1 MQLHPELIASMR
13 HTPALGVDC
22 YSVMYGRE
30 FPFRQFV
37 HARTIYEVL
46 IA

>member
-1 MQLHPELIASMR
+1 VQLHPELIASMR
-13 HTPALGVDC
+13 HTGARSDC

-30 FPFRQFV
+30 FLFRQFV